1 MHDFYMKS
9 LQKIKELKRLPSE
22 KDYNKIA
29 MEENLLSSESLKF
42 ISKKNFSQLCKEI
55 RREVV

>member
-1 MHDFYMKS
+1 MHDFYIKS
-9 LQKIKELKRLPSE
+9 LQKIKELNKLPSE

-42 ISKKNFSQLCKEI
+42 ISKKNFRDLCL
-55 RREVV
+55 EVRK

>member
-1 MHDFYMKS
+1 MHDFYIKS

-42 ISKKNFSQLCKEI
+42 ISKKNFRYLCL
-55 RREVV
+55 EVRK